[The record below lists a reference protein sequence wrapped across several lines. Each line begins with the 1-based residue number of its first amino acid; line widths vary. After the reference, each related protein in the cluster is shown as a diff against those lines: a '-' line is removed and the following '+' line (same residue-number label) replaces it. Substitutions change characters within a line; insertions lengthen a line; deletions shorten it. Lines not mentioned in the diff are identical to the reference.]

1 MKLLRIVKFQKLMKT
16 KTTDNKVRIV
26 TLILILVCFGALI
39 FGLTA
44 MESTQTGWN
53 LNNVQIEHQ
62 RSGANPE

>member
-16 KTTDNKVRIV
+16 KTTDNKVRI
-26 TLILILVCFGALI
+26 LSLGGALVCIGVLVFVLVTKKPI
-39 FGLTA
+39 P
-44 MESTQTGWN
+44 TGWN

>member
-1 MKLLRIVKFQKLMKT
+1 MKT